1 MQEFW
6 NTIFRTIILEKKK
19 ETRQIVINYTID
31 VDTHTDIDN
40 GNCYNTYVASAI
52 EMAAFPNVL

>member
-1 MQEFW
+1 M
-6 NTIFRTIILEKKK
+6 EKKK